1 MSNRIFFTPGPTQ
14 LFYTYQDHLKEAL
27 KNDVPSISHRSKAF
41 QQIFAQTREAL
52 KTLLGLKEDQE
63 ILFTSSANEI
73 WERIIQNLVVSRS
86 HHFVNGAFAEK
97 FYEFAQAYQKKP
109 TITRTNNGLSF
120 QYLEVPSDSELI
132 AATLNETSN
141 GFSFTPEKVYEL
153 KRQNPDKI
161 LAVDG
166 VSALPSIPLDF
177 EFIDTA
183 FFSVQKCFGMPAGL
197 GIWIVNK
204 KCLDVANQLKK
215 DGIVTG
221 SYHALDSLWK
231 YAQKDQTPE
240 TPNALSIFIL
250 GKIVQDMITRGIQN
264 IRNETTYKSAILYD
278 MLEKHGSLSPFIKE
292 KAYRSKTVIVAQTKD
307 NMSII
312 NECEKR
318 GWILG
323 KGYGDHKVDQIR
335 IANFPMHSKEQME
348 QLVDFLTN
356 IN

>member
-14 LFYTYQDHLKEAL
+14 LFYTYQDHLKDAL
-27 KNDVPSISHRSKAF
+27 KKDVPSISHRSKTF

-52 KTLLGLKEDQE
+52 KTLLELKEDQE

-73 WERIIQNLVVSRS
+73 WERIIQNLVASRS

-97 FYEFAQAYQKKP
+97 FHEFALTYQKHP
-109 TITRTNNGLSF
+109 TITRANDGFPFPDLKIP
-120 QYLEVPSDSELI
+120 EDSELI
-132 AATLNETSN
+132 AVTLNETSN
-141 GFSFTPEKVYEL
+141 GFSFTPEKIYEL
-153 KRQNPDKI
+153 KKQNPDKI

-177 EFIDTA
+177 GLIDTA

-312 NECEKR
+312 SECEKR
-318 GWILG
+318 GWVLG
-323 KGYGDHKVDQIR
+323 KGYGDHKADQIR

-348 QLVDFLTN
+348 QLVDFLTSTN
-356 IN
+356 